1 MKLKSMLLAAS
12 MLVLT
17 AFAVAQTFSNN
28 YFDANFVGAVTSST
42 QRNDA
47 NTSTNYFYN
56 ASDANVYQ
64 TIDVRLVDHDIPV
77 DYSSTNFY
85 ADADARRSGVEV
97 MSRSTGVYQ
106 GHPFTYLCIKY
117 TNASGQVLTERN
129 RYIVVGPRE
138 AYFVTQTS
146 LASYDDNAEFN
157 TLENSLNI
165 KR

>member
-1 MKLKSMLLAAS
+1 MFLAAS
-12 MLVLT
+12 LLVLS

-28 YFDANFVGAVTSST
+28 YFDANFVGAVTSSNN
-42 QRNDA
+42 RNDA

-85 ADADARRSGVEV
+85 ANEDAQRGEV
-97 MSRSTGVYQ
+97 LSRSTGVYQ

-117 TNASGQVLTERN
+117 TTNKGYVLTERN
-129 RYIVVGPRE
+129 RYIIIGPRE
-138 AYFVTQTS
+138 VYFITQSS
-146 LASYDDNAEFN
+146 LASYDDNAEFLA
-157 TLENSLNI
+157 LENSLNI